1 MTSVTIAPAVSPRP
15 RRKTAKA
22 AAETISKA
30 LDGTED
36 DSGEEYTPEPIP
48 PSSPKARRHPNSNKR
63 RASSNN
69 CNAGKKSALSP
80 ETTEYLKNWMLSPD
94 HIDHP
99 YPTEEEKAQIM
110 RHCGIEMKQLTNW
123 FVNNRKRI
131 WKPKLEELKRRSN
144 DDRKV
149 VPVTGSEDR
158 VTLPDAKRKKTGVL
172 LSPKIAKSHATV
184 KAANKRKGKVLTL
197 PPPPPPPPLVSNPLE
212 MASCSPSVDG
222 DSEDQSV
229 DQVPP
234 LPPPQGAAT
243 VTPLVDSMI
252 ISNFDQDMIDAAPL
266 LPMASAAAS
275 DSHTFDIMPHSCNLV
290 DPLTNKLVS
299 IRYVS
304 CMSCVMFTLTLI
316 GYIFFLV
323 YRADLL
329 NLVPY
334 AQHAAIGT
342 LANSVHGT

>member
-1 MTSVTIAPAVSPRP
+1 MTSVAIAVSPRP

-36 DSGEEYTPEPIP
+36 DSGEEYMPEPVP
-48 PSSPKARRHPNSNKR
+48 PSSPKVRRHPNSNKR
-63 RASSNN
+63 RASNA

-99 YPTEEEKAQIM
+99 YPTEEEKVQIM

-131 WKPKLEELKRRSN
+131 WKPKLEELKKRR
-144 DDRKV
+144 DGDEKA
-149 VPVTGSEDR
+149 VPSTGEDKAAR
-158 VTLPDAKRKKTGVL
+158 LPDAKRKKTGVL
-172 LSPKIAKSHATV
+172 VSPKIAKSHATV
-184 KAANKRKGKVLTL
+184 KAVNKRKGKVLTL
-197 PPPPPPPPLVSNPLE
+197 PPPFVSNPLE
-212 MASCSPSVDG
+212 ALCSPSVDG
-222 DSEDQSV
+222 DSDRSV

-234 LPPPQGAAT
+234 PQEVSGAAT
-243 VTPLVDSMI
+243 VTPMVDPMI

-266 LPMASAAAS
+266 LPMTSAAS
-275 DSHTFDIMPHSCNLV
+275 GSHTFDIMPHSCNLV

-304 CMSCVMFTLTLI
+304 CIVTSMIYTHSNKDRSS
-316 GYIFFLV
+316 FLLL

-342 LANSVHGT
+342 LASSVRGT